1 MSFHGGLLGVIF
13 SIWLFSRLRNYSW
26 IAIGDIVACTAP
38 IGLCLGRIAN
48 FINGEL
54 YGRVTDLPLGMVF
67 PGGGPLPRHPSQ
79 LYQAALE
86 GLILFLILAWFASR
100 PGAFERRGFLSGIF
114 LVGYGIARPIAEF
127 FREPDAHIGFLAMGT
142 TMGQLL
148 SLPLF
153 ALGIWLIVT
162 SRKNVSP

>member
-1 MSFHGGLLGVIF
+1 
-13 SIWLFSRLRNYSW
+13 
-26 IAIGDIVACTAP
+26 
-38 IGLCLGRIAN
+38 
-48 FINGEL
+48 
-54 YGRVTDLPLGMVF
+54 MVF

-100 PGAFERRGFLSGIF
+100 PGAFERRGFLSGVF
-114 LVGYGIARPIAEF
+114 LVGYGVARPIAEF
-127 FREPDAHIGFLAMGT
+127 FREPDAHIGFLALGT